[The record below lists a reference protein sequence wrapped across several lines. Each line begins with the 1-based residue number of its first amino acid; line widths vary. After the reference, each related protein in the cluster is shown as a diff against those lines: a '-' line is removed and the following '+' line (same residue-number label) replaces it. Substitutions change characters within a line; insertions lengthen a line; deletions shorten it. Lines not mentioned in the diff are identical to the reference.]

1 MLKTLF
7 FSNLAAFVHPPVLLK
22 KSEKEIFTV
31 GKGEGGREG
40 GRKGADAHRVMTLPM
55 KLHTP
60 LIR

>member
-7 FSNLAAFVHPPVLLK
+7 FSNLAAFVHPPVPLK
-22 KSEKEIFTV
+22 NIGERNFYG
-31 GKGEGGREG
+31 GKG